1 MSTIMALIAAVGV
14 MPVYISSRP
23 KKRSMRLKS
32 SMSLSLLEPASLAAW
47 EPWGQNMLHKGT
59 MKDTD
64 QEKNADASKDRI
76 SRWECLKVN
85 VRAGILHE
93 RKS

>member
-1 MSTIMALIAAVGV
+1 MSTIMGLIAAVGV

-47 EPWGQNMLHKGT
+47 ELWGQNMLHKAT

-93 RKS
+93 KKS